1 MVASNNKENDGIQKC
16 KYEINDAEDEQ
27 GSDNVDHGNIEDHIC
42 NTSISIS
49 TLQDCEDI
57 HAASVDIEVD
67 SSAKSSI
74 GPSITPKKHRLP

>member
-57 HAASVDIEVD
+57 HLLLILKLILRQNLLSD
-67 SSAKSSI
+67 
-74 GPSITPKKHRLP
+74 PQ